1 VRRRRPGHGRAR
13 RAPLVLESLG
23 DVLTVAAA
31 GLGAGFVNGAAG
43 GGSLVSYPLLLAT
56 GLGARTANV
65 TNTVGILTGYVGGAL
80 GFRDHLRSQRSRL
93 RELAPVALAGG
104 VAGALLLLMT
114 SESSFEAVVPVL
126 ILGACLLFAFQP
138 IVRRRVVERRQRR
151 VGEPHH
157 PTGRL
162 GATALACVFA
172 AAVYGGYF
180 GAGIG
185 VILLAILGVV
195 LDDPL
200 PSVNSVRGV
209 LSLLVNVVA
218 AVVFAFGADVDWGV
232 AGVLAA
238 TCLVGGYAGARV
250 SLRMPDNVLRIVV
263 IVFGLAAVARLLTT

>member
-1 VRRRRPGHGRAR
+1 MNT
-13 RAPLVLESLG
+13 LG

-56 GLGARTANV
+56 GLPALTANV
-65 TNTVGILTGYVGGAL
+65 TNTVGLLTGYAGGAL
-80 GFRDHLRSQRSRL
+80 GFRDHLRSQRRLL

-104 VAGALLLLMT
+104 VAGALLLLVT
-114 SESSFEAVVPVL
+114 SESTFEAIVPVL
-126 ILGACLLFAFQP
+126 ILGACLLFGLQP
-138 IVRRRVVERRQRR
+138 IVRRAVVARRT
-151 VGEPHH
+151 GEHR
-157 PTGRL
+157 PTGGLRPL
-162 GATALACVFA
+162 ALAAVFG

-185 VILLAILGVV
+185 VILLAILGLV

-200 PSVNSVRGV
+200 PSVNGVRGV

-238 TCLVGGYAGARV
+238 TCAVGGYAGARL
-250 SLRMPDNVLRIVV
+250 SLRLPDQVLRIVV
-263 IVFGLAAVARLLTT
+263 IAFGLAAVTRLVTT

>member
-1 VRRRRPGHGRAR
+1 MD
-13 RAPLVLESLG
+13 SLG

-56 GLGARTANV
+56 GLPALTANV
-65 TNTVGILTGYVGGAL
+65 TNTVGLLTGYAGGAL
-80 GFRDHLRSQRSRL
+80 GFRDHLRSQRARL
-93 RELAPVALAGG
+93 RELAPIALAGG
-104 VAGALLLLMT
+104 IAGALLLLST
-114 SESSFEAVVPVL
+114 SESAFEAIVPVL
-126 ILGACLLFAFQP
+126 ILGACLLFAMQP
-138 IVRRRVVERRQRR
+138 IVRRRVVAHRT
-151 VGEPHH
+151 GEHH

-162 GATALACVFA
+162 RPLALTAVFG

-185 VILLAILGVV
+185 VILLAILGLV

-200 PSVNSVRGV
+200 PSVNGVRGV

-238 TCLVGGYAGARV
+238 TCAVGGYAGARL
-250 SLRMPDNVLRIVV
+250 SLRLPDHVLRIVV
-263 IVFGLAAVARLLTT
+263 IAFGLAAVARLLTT

>member
-1 VRRRRPGHGRAR
+1 M
-13 RAPLVLESLG
+13 
-23 DVLTVAAA
+23 
-31 GLGAGFVNGAAG
+31 
-43 GGSLVSYPLLLAT
+43 SYPLLLAT

-65 TNTVGILTGYVGGAL
+65 TNTVGLLTGYAGGAI
-80 GFRDHLRSQRSRL
+80 GFRDHLRSQRARL

-104 VAGALLLLMT
+104 VAGAFLLLLT
-114 SESSFEAVVPVL
+114 SESSFKAVVPVL

-138 IVRRRVVERRQRR
+138 VVRRRVMERRQRR
-151 VGEPHH
+151 AAEAHS
-157 PTGRL
+157 TTTRL
-162 GATALACVFA
+162 GAAALACVFA

-218 AVVFAFGADVDWGV
+218 AVVFAFGADVDWSV

-238 TCLVGGYAGARV
+238 TCLVGGYTGARV
-250 SLRMPDNVLRIVV
+250 SLRLPDHVLRVLV
-263 IVFGLAAVARLLTT
+263 ILFGLAAVAKLLAT

>member
-1 VRRRRPGHGRAR
+1 MD
-13 RAPLVLESLG
+13 SLG

-43 GGSLVSYPLLLAT
+43 GGSLVSYPLLLTT
-56 GLGARTANV
+56 GLPALTANV
-65 TNTVGILTGYVGGAL
+65 TNTVGLLTGYAGGAL
-80 GFRDHLRSQRSRL
+80 GFRDHLRSQRARL
-93 RELAPVALAGG
+93 RELAPVALGGG
-104 VAGALLLLMT
+104 VAGALLLLVT
-114 SESSFEAVVPVL
+114 SESAFEAIVPVL
-126 ILGACLLFAFQP
+126 ILGACLLFGLQP
-138 IVRRRVVERRQRR
+138 VVRRRVVERRQRR
-151 VGEPHH
+151 AIAPHD
-157 PTGRL
+157 PTGGL
-162 GATALACVFA
+162 GALALASVFA

-200 PSVNSVRGV
+200 PSVNGVRGV

-238 TCLVGGYAGARV
+238 TCAVGGYSGARM
-250 SLRMPDNVLRIVV
+250 SLRLPDHVLRVVV
-263 IVFGLAAVARLLTT
+263 IAFGLAAVARLLAT

>member
-1 VRRRRPGHGRAR
+1 MD
-13 RAPLVLESLG
+13 SLG

-56 GLGARTANV
+56 GLDARAANV
-65 TNTVGILTGYVGGAL
+65 TNTVGLLTGYAGGAL
-80 GFRDHLRSQRSRL
+80 GFRDHLRTQRPRL
-93 RELAPVALAGG
+93 RELAPIALAGG
-104 VAGALLLLMT
+104 AGGALLLLLT
-114 SESSFEAVVPVL
+114 SESAFEAIVPAL
-126 ILGACLLFAFQP
+126 ILGACLLFALQP
-138 IVRRRVVERRQRR
+138 TVRRRVVARRAD
-151 VGEPHH
+151 PH
-157 PTGRL
+157 PATGRL
-162 GATALACVFA
+162 GVAALAAVFA

-185 VILLAILGVV
+185 VILLAILGLV

-200 PSVNSVRGV
+200 PSVNGVRGV

-218 AVVFAFGADVDWGV
+218 AVVFAIGAEVDWAV

-250 SLRMPDNVLRIVV
+250 SLRLPDRVLRVVV
-263 IVFGLAAVARLLTT
+263 IGFGLAAVARLLTT